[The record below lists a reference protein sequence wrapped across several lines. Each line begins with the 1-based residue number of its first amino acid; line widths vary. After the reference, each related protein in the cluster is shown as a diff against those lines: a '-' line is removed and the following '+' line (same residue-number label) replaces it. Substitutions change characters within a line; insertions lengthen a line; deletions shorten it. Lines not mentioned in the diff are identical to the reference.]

1 MATGDGTRVDCAR
14 RLSRPGNGSMVVRAP
29 RRHRLGGPILANYL
43 IAVGGTGQHVALAVA
58 DFIALAH
65 EIFPTPDEFPGVH
78 LILVDADQAADTE
91 QPSAWQEA
99 RGRLAELGLLS
110 GDSFE
115 CVPLPVNSRM
125 ANTRRMYEF

>member
-1 MATGDGTRVDCAR
+1 M
-14 RLSRPGNGSMVVRAP
+14 
-29 RRHRLGGPILANYL
+29 ANYL

-65 EIFPTPDEFPGVH
+65 EIYATPDEFPSVH

-99 RGRLAELGLLS
+99 RNRHRWIERSVALS
-110 GDSFE
+110 LSASF
-115 CVPLPVNSRM
+115 
-125 ANTRRMYEF
+125 A